1 MTRYRIAA
9 ALFVAGALAWT
20 AGRPGEIRFVKHTL
34 DLGASET
41 AAVADING
49 DGRPDIVS
57 GEYWYAGPRW
67 TPHKFREIGFTN
79 NYVDAFSDLP
89 LDVNGD
95 GAVDV
100 ITCTW
105 FSRRLYWS
113 ENPGKKG
120 GAWKEHEIHTGL
132 PVEFAFLVDLDNDGR
147 ARELLPQ
154 FGGKDSP
161 TAWFE
166 LRDGRFIKHVVSA
179 SWYGHGI
186 GAGDVN
192 GDGRND
198 ILTPKGWLEAP
209 ADPRAGGWKFH
220 PAFDLASTGF
230 LHVLDVDGDG
240 RNDVITS
247 LAHDYGLLWFR
258 QEADGTFGK
267 PAVIDKTWSQAHA
280 VTLVDLNGDGR
291 MDLVTGK
298 RYMAHNGNDPGEREP
313 LGLYWY
319 EYRKAEGGKGIEWIR
334 HIIDYSTRTGG
345 GMQIAVADV
354 DGDGDLDI
362 VAPGKSGLFLFE
374 RR

>member
-9 ALFVAGALAWT
+9 ALWVAGALAWT
-20 AGRPGEIRFVKHTL
+20 AGRPGEISFEKHTI

-41 AAVADING
+41 AAVADVNG
-49 DGRPDIVS
+49 DGRPDIIS

-105 FSRRLYWS
+105 FSRRIYWS
-113 ENPGKKG
+113 ENPGKG
-120 GAWKEHEIHTGL
+120 GGTWKEHDIHTGL

-154 FGGKDSP
+154 FGGKDAP

-166 LRDGRFIKHVVSA
+166 LRDGRFTRHVASA
-179 SWYGHGI
+179 TGYGHGI

-209 ADPRAGGWKFH
+209 PDPRAGEWKFH
-220 PAFDLASTGF
+220 PAFDLDSTGF
-230 LHVLDVDGDG
+230 LHVVDVDGDG

-247 LAHDYGLLWFR
+247 MAHDYGVLWIR
-258 QEADGTFGK
+258 QEGAGRFAK
-267 PAVIDKTWSQAHA
+267 PVFIDKTWSQPHA
-280 VTLVDLNGDGR
+280 LTLVDLNGDGR
-291 MDLVTGK
+291 PDLVTGK

-319 EYRKAEGGKGIEWIR
+319 EYRKAAKGVEWIR

-374 RR
+374 RRR